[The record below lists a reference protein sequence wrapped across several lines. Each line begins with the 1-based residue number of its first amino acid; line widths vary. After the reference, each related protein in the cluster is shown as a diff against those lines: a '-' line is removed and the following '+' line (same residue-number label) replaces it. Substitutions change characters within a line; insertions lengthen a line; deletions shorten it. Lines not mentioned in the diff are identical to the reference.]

1 MSLPKQAH
9 VPDGRLMK
17 APYNFVPLPEAVLS
31 VNRDELPRHDVYD
44 SHRHTGSI
52 DLTIITETLLYT
64 RCAYPPELDGQNVH
78 RSPSLQEFFHHGNP
92 SRPFLPGSSLR
103 GMLLALVEVISFSR
117 VNRIHNEHL
126 IYRAVGDTSSLGNMY
141 RLKMFGTTV
150 APIPYPSSYL
160 RGGYLKCNGGFSY
173 IQPATV
179 YNGESFV
186 HTESYPDF
194 APQKSNDPYTAAD
207 VMDVWLLPPNGR
219 IVRPARGP
227 RPAMRQANIP
237 ITNISDAP
245 SSAANPGWVKG
256 KLVKSGHMHNK
267 HSHCVIYEEDPNP
280 NARIPIPQ
288 DLWEQYK
295 ADRDMNRGIRCRPL
309 IANNDPLFYLVD
321 NSGNLVFFGP
331 TMMFRMPYSA
341 STVQFIPECLRDP
354 GQLDIAE
361 AIFGS
366 TERKGRVRF
375 LDAAFARVDG
385 GGDSP
390 FCVDNNGRII
400 PKILSSPKPTSFQ
413 NYLVQDDSQ
422 VPKSD
427 LNHYG
432 KPYGKNGGTVIRG
445 HKFYWNKSGNT
456 ENVQETCGEPN
467 GRVQMDAKG
476 LSHYR
481 NTDQGDWKNA
491 DMPDAKPQH
500 TVIKPVRPGC
510 VFKGKIHFENL
521 SDMELG
527 ALLAA
532 LNLEGEHSRHRL
544 GMGKPYGMGR
554 IHIQYTLNLEDR
566 KSRYSSMNASGRL
579 EDVDK
584 VDAIAS
590 ACKQNFQDSIKEHH
604 ATRCGGTPVDDIWEI
619 PRLKDLALLMRQSGP
634 NDIRDARYVPL
645 GSEWK
650 QRNVLPSP
658 RQVMG
663 IPLEVNAPPLQ
674 HPAKQEKHAQC
685 KVLSTKTKSLN
696 WKFQIIGTDKVGTLE
711 NNSEIPKRIKAG
723 NEYLLKVIFD
733 TDPQNIIFQ
742 YNSTK

>member
-1 MSLPKQAH
+1 MPLPEQKL
-9 VPDGRLMK
+9 VPDSRLMK
-17 APYNFVPLPEAVLS
+17 APYNFVRLPEAVLS
-31 VNRDELPRHDVYD
+31 VNRDELPGHDVFD
-44 SHRHTGSI
+44 SHCHTGSI
-52 DLTIITETLLYT
+52 DLTITTETLLYT
-64 RCAYPPELDGQNVH
+64 RCAYPPELDGHKVH
-78 RSPSLQEFFHHGNP
+78 RSPSLQDFFHHGNP

-103 GMLLALVEVISFSR
+103 GMLLTLVEVISFSR
-117 VNRIHNEHL
+117 VNRIHDEHL
-126 IYRAVGDTSSLGNMY
+126 IYRAVGDTTSLGDMY
-141 RLKMFGTTV
+141 RLKMFGTITSL
-150 APIPYPSSYL
+150 IPYPSPDL
-160 RGGYLKCNGGFSY
+160 KGGYLKYNNGLSY

-194 APQKSNDPYTAAD
+194 APQKFNDQYTAAD
-207 VMDVWLLPPNGR
+207 VMDVWLLPPPR
-219 IVRPARGP
+219 RTVKPARGH
-227 RPAMRQANIP
+227 RPAMSLAKIP
-237 ITNISDAP
+237 ITNISNDS
-245 SSAANPGWVKG
+245 SSAEKPDWVKG

-288 DLWEQYK
+288 ALWEKYQ

-309 IANNDPLFYLVD
+309 IENNDPLFYLVD
-321 NSGNLVFFGP
+321 RSGNLVFFGP

-341 STVQFIPECLRDP
+341 STVKFIPECLRDP

-375 LDAAFARVDG
+375 PDAAFARAVG

-413 NYLVQDDSQ
+413 NYLVQNVPQ
-422 VPKSD
+422 VQKND

-432 KPYGKNGGTVIRG
+432 DPYGKNGGTVIRG
-445 HKFYWNKSGNT
+445 HKFYWNKFGNI
-456 ENVQETCGEPN
+456 EDVQESCGEQN
-467 GRVQMDAKG
+467 GRVQMDANG

-481 NTDQGDWKNA
+481 NTDRGEWRNA

-521 SDMELG
+521 SDIELG
-527 ALLAA
+527 ALLSA
-532 LNLEGEHSRHRL
+532 LDLEGEHSRHRL

-566 KSRYSSMNASGRL
+566 KARYNSMNASGRA
-579 EDVDK
+579 ENINE

-590 ACKQNFQDSIKEHH
+590 TCRLNFQNCIKEHH
-604 ATRCGGTPVDDIWEI
+604 VTQCGGTAVDDFWEI
-619 PRLKDLALLMRQSGP
+619 PRLKDLALLMHQSGP
-634 NDIRDARYVPL
+634 NDIRDVSYVPL
-645 GSEWK
+645 GNEWK

-663 IPLEVNAPPLQ
+663 LPHEVQQPVLTQPS
-674 HPAKQEKHAQC
+674 HEEKYENCIAL
-685 KVLSTKTKSLN
+685 KNKSN
-696 WKFQIIGTDKVGTLE
+696 SGKWKFQVIGTNNVGTLE
-711 NNSEIPKRIKAG
+711 NDSEISRKIKVG
-723 NEYLLKVIFD
+723 NKYKLKVISD
-733 TDPQNIIFQ
+733 KDPQNIIFR
-742 YNSTK
+742 YNTNK